1 MSLKRIST
9 ATLFQYLLKR
19 SHLYEG
25 FDHSKEHY
33 LLAILRGVYLGCT
46 SR

>member
-19 SHLYEG
+19 GHLYEG
-25 FDHSKEHY
+25 FGPSKEHY
-33 LLAILRGVYLGCT
+33 LLAILRGAYLGCT
-46 SR
+46 SM